1 MDNKE
6 RAVFIAKEYTVEDLI
21 LKISEASGQMKK
33 AANYMSDYLGK
44 TANVTGKDA
53 RLGALSKVFVAE
65 TGSVAALIELLDETF
80 LGSGLAVEKE
90 LASGRMFEE
99 TVANLK
105 AQKAARDKNFFEA
118 QAKQYADNK

>member
-6 RAVFIAKEYTVEDLI
+6 RAVFIAKEYTAEDLI
-21 LKISEASGQMKK
+21 LKLSEASEQMKK
-33 AANYMSDYLGK
+33 AANDMSDYLGK

-80 LGSGLAVEKE
+80 LGTGLKIEKE
-90 LASGRMFEE
+90 LVSGRLFEE
-99 TVANLK
+99 TVAKLR
-105 AQKAARDKNFFEA
+105 AQKDARDKAFFEA
-118 QAKQYADNK
+118 QAK